1 MILDFDLL
9 PFFSNQI
16 IDQHNE
22 KEEELKDQENEEDQ
36 NEENQDQN
44 EINNNNQITNEINN
58 NKDFEEP
65 SLNFLVLLS
74 GSEDGKSKIFLSD
87 PLHPTL
93 KIQNIDND
101 DEMVDDE
108 MVDDEST

>member
-9 PFFSNQI
+9 PFFSNEII
-16 IDQHNE
+16 IDQNNE
-22 KEEELKDQENEEDQ
+22 KEEEEENMKNDDQELKEQDQEKEDQ
-36 NEENQDQN
+36 
-44 EINNNNQITNEINN
+44 NN
-58 NKDFEEP
+58 NKDLEP
-65 SLNFLVLLS
+65 SLNFLVLVT